1 MSDQGPKDP
10 EDQEPETPAPY
21 ESRFVRSFADE
32 PTLGEQALIDALGG
46 LSLDRF
52 KVVVDEVLSRKAWWM
67 ELVEMGVEPPPEPSI
82 EP

>member
-1 MSDQGPKDP
+1 MTDDQGPKDS
-10 EDQEPETPAPY
+10 EDQEPEELP
-21 ESRFVRSFADE
+21 RFVRSFAED